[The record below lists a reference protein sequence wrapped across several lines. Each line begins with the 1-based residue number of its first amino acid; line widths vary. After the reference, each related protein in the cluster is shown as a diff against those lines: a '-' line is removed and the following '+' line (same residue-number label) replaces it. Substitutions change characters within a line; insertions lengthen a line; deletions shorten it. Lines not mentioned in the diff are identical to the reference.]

1 MSRFGRGAF
10 MLECDVLNLHGIYLR
25 WLLVTGQMNS
35 SGGYERSQAQLATF
49 LSSNERS
56 HHGEFLAK

>member
-1 MSRFGRGAF
+1 

-25 WLLVTGQMNS
+25 WLLVTEQMNS